1 MRTLLNIL
9 IKHNHWFLFLLLEG
23 IGIMLV
29 VRFNNYQGA
38 TFFTAT
44 NRFAGD
50 MYSMITN
57 VNAYFN
63 LQSENEE
70 LLAHNLELTKEVA
83 ALREQ
88 LETQTATLL
97 LNGDT
102 IVQRNAERYIFN
114 TARVVNNSLNAIDN
128 YIVLDKGSAD
138 GIRSEMGVFGNDG
151 VIGVVY
157 SVSEHYALVIPLL
170 NSKSNISCRV
180 RNNNSFCSLQWD
192 GSDTRYSY
200 LVDLPRYTR
209 FEQGDTVVTSGF
221 SSIFPG
227 DIPVGI
233 IDRVEDSNDGM
244 FFRARVKILTDF
256 STLNSVY
263 IVGNRGY
270 TEQVKLEKNKPK

>member
-44 NRFAGD
+44 NKFAGD
-50 MYSMITN
+50 MYSMITD

-88 LETQTATLL
+88 LETQTATQL